1 MKGNLVPVLFVFL
14 ATAAHAEEY
23 GASQDTRAL
32 LADEITRHVVDECNL
47 KRIYGKNRID
57 FDPYTVAVNI
67 LPEIHKKLWKNK
79 KELIDKI
86 SSVVYPI
93 RSFAKRAMIYD
104 VYYALCIG
112 DIDIERAER
121 QILQHGKEK
130 LSDAFANDDSV
141 ILKLYGTYNNNERVQ
156 RDESRIRIL
165 EYLKDV
171 ESDISVKRKNS
182 SVIQEY
188 KHDIEL
194 WKF

>member
-1 MKGNLVPVLFVFL
+1 MKGKLVPVLFALLVSS
-14 ATAAHAEEY
+14 AHAEEY
-23 GASQDTRAL
+23 GASQGTRAL

-57 FDPYTVAVNI
+57 FDPYAVAANI

-79 KELIDKI
+79 KELTDKI
-86 SSVVYPI
+86 SVVVYPI
-93 RSFAKRAMIYD
+93 RSFATRAMIYD

-112 DIDIERAER
+112 NIDIERAER
-121 QILQHGKEK
+121 QVLQHGKGK
-130 LSDAFANDDSV
+130 LSNAIANDESV
-141 ILKLYGTYNNNERVQ
+141 ILRLYGTHNNNERVQ
-156 RDESRIRIL
+156 RDESRIHIL
-165 EYLKDV
+165 EYLNDV
-171 ESDISVKRKNS
+171 ESDTSLKKKNS

>member
-1 MKGNLVPVLFVFL
+1 MKGKLVPVLFALL
-14 ATAAHAEEY
+14 ASSAHAEEF
-23 GASQDTRAL
+23 GASQGTRSL

-57 FDPYTVAVNI
+57 FDPYAVAGNI

-79 KELIDKI
+79 KELTDKI
-86 SSVVYPI
+86 SVVVYPI
-93 RSFAKRAMIYD
+93 RSFATRAMIYD

-112 DIDIERAER
+112 NIDIERAER
-121 QILQHGKEK
+121 QVLQHGKGK
-130 LSDAFANDDSV
+130 LSNAIANDEAV
-141 ILKLYGTYNNNERVQ
+141 ILRLYGTHNNNERVQ

-165 EYLKDV
+165 EYLNDV
-171 ESDISVKRKNS
+171 ESETSLKKKNS